1 MTQLWKGIYLSQ
13 LFASGGQSIVIKTN
27 QSYYMNLKI
36 DGGGWTELGKVT
48 VLQVPMKSDL
58 GHN

>member
-1 MTQLWKGIYLSQ
+1 MSQ